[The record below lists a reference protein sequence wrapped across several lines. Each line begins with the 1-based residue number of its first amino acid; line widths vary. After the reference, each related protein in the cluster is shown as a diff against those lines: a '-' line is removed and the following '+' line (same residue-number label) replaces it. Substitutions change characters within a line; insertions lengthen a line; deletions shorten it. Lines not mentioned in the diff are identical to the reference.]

1 MRGNGGKQRKGQT
14 MATSKRSRKYGGRTP
29 KGKNSP
35 EQDQGADE
43 VCGEIR
49 SCMRPA
55 RICQHCGAAET
66 LKTYKSIM
74 VGVVRVAWARCSE
87 CRRVTKEKT
96 IVA

>member
-1 MRGNGGKQRKGQT
+1 
-14 MATSKRSRKYGGRTP
+14 MATSKRARKYSGGRVDA
-29 KGKNSP
+29 P
-35 EQDQGADE
+35 EAKDKP
-43 VCGEIR
+43 EIKE
-49 SCMRPA
+49 CMRAA
-55 RICQHCGAAET
+55 RICRHCGAAET